1 MANNI
6 REDTKNDYG
15 IELSYGKAWRCREK
29 AISYV
34 RGTLE
39 ASYQKLPSVSRRGF
53 CTCRPVLCMDGTFL
67 KTKYGGQMLC
77 AVALDANNHLYP
89 VAFGIVDSENH
100 DSWKYFMS
108 KLKEAIGEVKD
119 LAFVSDRHASITHA
133 LETIFPDAYHGA
145 CYHHISMNVV
155 AKFKTDHCNVLMY
168 NAAYDFRKSEF
179 HANFE
184 KIKSKDPAI
193 AQYLEGMGFDKWSR
207 AYFPG
212 NRYNIMT
219 SNYVESFNNKTRDA
233 RSFLI
238 TTFVEFIRFTL
249 QSWFCDRRETSEKTT
264 TTLAPTYEKNLVDMA
279 EKARFLISYAIGRH
293 EFHVLDESIYPTGN
307 EEEWIVP
314 HDIMTIKVRTP
325 AQKNPIGHPKKKQG
339 RPKTKRHP
347 SNGDKLVVQC
357 KCNTCG
363 ALGHNRATCK
373 VCV

>member
-1 MANNI
+1 
-6 REDTKNDYG
+6 
-15 IELSYGKAWRCREK
+15 
-29 AISYV
+29 
-34 RGTLE
+34 
-39 ASYQKLPSVSRRGF
+39 
-53 CTCRPVLCMDGTFL
+53 
-67 KTKYGGQMLC
+67 MLC
-77 AVALDANNHLYP
+77 AVAVDANNHLYP

-108 KLKEAIGEVKD
+108 KLKEAIGEVED

-155 AKFKTDHCNVLMY
+155 AKFKTDHCHVLMY
-168 NAAYDFRKSEF
+168 NAAYAFRKFEF

-193 AQYLEGMGFDKWSR
+193 AQFLEGMGFDKWSR

-219 SNYVESFNNKTRDA
+219 SNYAESFNNKTRDA
-233 RSFLI
+233 RSFPI

-249 QSWFCDRRETSEKTT
+249 QSWFCNRRETSEKTT

-279 EKARFLISYAIGRH
+279 EKARFLIPYAIGRH
-293 EFHVLDESIYPTGN
+293 EFHVLDGELNGEVDLLNKTCTCGVFQIIGIPCAHALSGSLKRGVNFYSLCSDYYKIETWRSSYTESIYPTGN

-314 HDIMTIKVRTP
+314 HDIMTITVRTP
-325 AQKNPIGHPKKKQG
+325 AQKNPVGRPKKKQG

-347 SNGDKLVVQC
+347 SNGDKLVVPR
-357 KCNTCG
+357 KCSTCG
-363 ALGHNRATCK
+363 GLGHNRATCK
-373 VCV
+373 VRV